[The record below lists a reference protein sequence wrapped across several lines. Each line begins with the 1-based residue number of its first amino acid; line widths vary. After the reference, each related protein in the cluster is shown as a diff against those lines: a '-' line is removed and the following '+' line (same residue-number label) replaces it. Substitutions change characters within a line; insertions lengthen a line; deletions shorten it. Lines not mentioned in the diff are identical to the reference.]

1 MSAITAITSRLALPI
16 LLAVIAPVSQAEPV
30 PPQVRDEIVALS
42 QQLMDAVGEGKPE
55 VWQRIVADDAMIVD
69 EFGRRQGKKEI
80 VDSLR
85 PFPAG
90 FSGSIEIRDPK
101 VIMYGDTAV
110 IVCEEYERETVF
122 GQKFVVRYI
131 ASNTFMRRD
140 GAWKLVAMEDVTL
153 PTPPPKLVVA
163 GLNLAD
169 YPGVYRYGPD
179 RAWTFAL
186 HDGAL
191 SYTTKPGRPPIVV
204 DPIAKDV
211 FMEGEGSD
219 EGNLLIFR
227 RDLSGRVDQL
237 IERRKFNDLRLARE
251 GAAASR

>member
-1 MSAITAITSRLALPI
+1 MRAITMKTSWIALPT
-16 LLAVIAPVSQAEPV
+16 LLAVVMPLAHAEPAS
-30 PPQVRDEIVALS
+30 PEIQKEIVALS

-55 VWQRIVADDAMIVD
+55 VWQRVVADDALVVD

-85 PFPAG
+85 PFPVG
-90 FSGSIEIRDPK
+90 FSGSIEIHDPQ
-101 VIMYGDTAV
+101 VRVYGDTAV

-122 GQKFVVRYI
+122 SQQFVVRYI
-131 ASNTFMRRD
+131 AVNTFVHRD

-153 PTPPPKLVVA
+153 PTPPPKLAVT
-163 GLNLAD
+163 GLDLAD
-169 YPGVYRYGPD
+169 YSGVYRYGPD

-191 SYTTKPGRPPIVV
+191 SYTTKAGRPPIAV

-219 EGNLLIFR
+219 ERNLLIFR
-227 RDLSGRVDQL
+227 RDATGRIVEL
-237 IERRKFNDLRLARE
+237 IERRKFNDLHLEREDPVAAR
-251 GAAASR
+251 